1 MQLHKGV
8 ALFVGGSGEP
18 LFDPGTTG
26 FRGAKDGGEIGVQPL
41 LVFAMFSHQ
50 RPNDVGQMFSLVAKK
65 RVC

>member
-1 MQLHKGV
+1 
-8 ALFVGGSGEP
+8 

-50 RPNDVGQMFSLVAKK
+50 RPNDVGQMFSLVSKK
-65 RVC
+65 GVC